1 MHTSFFN
8 EPLSEYKTWGQMY
21 LQGWVC
27 QGFDSGAMDSYVI
40 FIIRLKQHCLNLGII
55 IIIAAKT

>member
-21 LQGWVC
+21 LQGLVC

-40 FIIRLKQHCLNLGII
+40 FIHDQCVKPLFI
-55 IIIAAKT
+55 